1 MKNTSLLTKTA
12 TARIKPIIRSYS
24 GPIGSITGVKTHAPV
39 IVMTFDDGPDP
50 RGTEAILQALADF
63 DATATFFVLL
73 TRARRHPA
81 LLSAVAESG
90 HEIGLHGI
98 DHRRLT
104 NLPVR
109 EVLRRTRDGKNELE
123 DLTGAQ
129 VRWMRPPYG
138 AQCVS
143 TWAAIKACSLE
154 PVMWSRTTSD
164 SREASQDERVAR
176 ATNGAVSGDI
186 LLAHD
191 GFAGPADGVY
201 DGPEPFVDRGGL
213 AGRVLSR
220 FEASG
225 LAGRS
230 LGAALAQGEFRRSVW
245 FSRRRA

>member
-1 MKNTSLLTKTA
+1 VNNTSLLRSA
-12 TARIKPIIRSYS
+12 AAARIKPIIRSHS
-24 GPIGSITGVKTHAPV
+24 GAIGSVTGVKTQAPV

-50 RGTEAILQALADF
+50 RGTDAVLQALSDF

-81 LLSAVAESG
+81 LLSEVAESG

-104 NLPVR
+104 NLPLR
-109 EVLRRTRDGKNELE
+109 EVLRRTKDGKSELE

-138 AQCVS
+138 AQSVS

-154 PVMWSRTTSD
+154 PVMWGRTTWD
-164 SREASQDERVAR
+164 SRAASQDERVGR
-176 ATNGAVSGDI
+176 ATKDAAPGDI

-191 GFAGPADGVY
+191 GFAGPSDGVY
-201 DGPEPFVDRGGL
+201 DGPEPLVDRGEL
-213 AGRVLSR
+213 ARRVLCR

-230 LGAALAQGEFRRSVW
+230 LGAALTQGKLRRSAW
-245 FSRRRA
+245 FSGRGA